1 MGGKMG
7 KLLICD
13 PVAASAIEAIRA
25 AGVEVDVRDDIT
37 PEELAEVIGSYKGM
51 VVRSRTK
58 VRTPLIDKAVQMK
71 VIIRGGVGIDNIDA
85 DHAQSKGIDVRNTPS
100 ASSNAV
106 AEMTLGLLLALCR
119 RIAEADASMKARRWD
134 KKKFKGIELAG
145 KTLGV
150 IGYGRIG
157 RTLGDKAKA
166 LGMSV
171 IAYDPFVQHAD
182 IVPLAQLLKNADIIS
197 LHLPHNAETHHILG
211 APQFAAMKS
220 GVLVV
225 QASRGGTVDE
235 QALYNA
241 LTDGT
246 VAAAA
251 LDVYTEEPLKSELL
265 HKLVALPQVVAS
277 PHIAAST
284 VEAQARIGE
293 EIVQLAIA
301 YLKE

>member
-1 MGGKMG
+1 
-7 KLLICD
+7 
-13 PVAASAIEAIRA
+13 
-25 AGVEVDVRDDIT
+25 
-37 PEELAEVIGSYKGM
+37 
-51 VVRSRTK
+51 
-58 VRTPLIDKAVQMK
+58 
-71 VIIRGGVGIDNIDA
+71 
-85 DHAQSKGIDVRNTPS
+85 
-100 ASSNAV
+100 
-106 AEMTLGLLLALCR
+106 
-119 RIAEADASMKARRWD
+119 MKARRWD
-134 KKKFKGIELAG
+134 KKKLKGTELAG

-166 LGMSV
+166 LGMKV
-171 IAYDPFVQHAD
+171 IAYDPFVKHSD
-182 IVPLAQLLKNADIIS
+182 IVPLADLLKSADIIS
-197 LHLPHNAETHHILG
+197 LHLPHTEDTHHIIG
-211 APQFAAMKS
+211 TQQFAAMKS
-220 GVLVV
+220 GTLVV

-246 VAAAA
+246 VAGAA

-265 HKLVALPQVVAS
+265 YKLVALPQVVAS

-284 VEAQARIGE
+284 AEAQARIGE